1 MTKEELKQAND
12 ALLKFYD
19 KALEI
24 VELLSPLNQ
33 EQLKYIKLTYDNVK
47 NQVEIER
54 LKGGNKE

>member
-12 ALLKFYD
+12 VLLKFYD

-33 EQLKYIKLTYDNVK
+33 EQLKYIKLTYDQVQ

-54 LKGGNKE
+54 LKGGNE

>member
-12 ALLKFYD
+12 VLLKFYD

-33 EQLKYIKLTYDNVK
+33 KQLKYIKLAYDQVK

-54 LKGGNKE
+54 LKGE

>member
-12 ALLKFYD
+12 VLLKFYD

-33 EQLKYIKLTYDNVK
+33 KQLKYIKLTYNKVNID
-47 NQVEIER
+47 VEINE
-54 LKGGNKE
+54 LKGE

>member
-12 ALLKFYD
+12 VLLKFYD

-33 EQLKYIKLTYDNVK
+33 EKLKYIKLAYDQVE
-47 NQVEIER
+47 NQVEINE
-54 LKGGNKE
+54 LKGNKE